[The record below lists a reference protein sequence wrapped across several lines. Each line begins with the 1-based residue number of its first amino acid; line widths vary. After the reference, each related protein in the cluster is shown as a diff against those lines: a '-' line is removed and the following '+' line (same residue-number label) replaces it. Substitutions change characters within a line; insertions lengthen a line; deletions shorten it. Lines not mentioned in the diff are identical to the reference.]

1 MAIRTVFGNRESRE
15 KKSLSNKDYYKTLIE
30 SKKDAT
36 ILADIDG
43 DLFLLNKKAQSLS
56 GFSEEEI
63 RDFHVRDLFFTTN
76 SVENPFDAKQFS
88 EFSSTLYLL
97 DARRYLLP
105 VRIDF
110 REIEGQKFLL
120 TLFLAEEREHKPS
133 TTEFQ
138 GSIPEI
144 VQPIGQPAQSM
155 QTSNRLTVEFE
166 HEIRNLLNTVL
177 GFSGIMADDP
187 SIQQNKKLQKNIGSV
202 IKSGT
207 KIKTLL
213 NRLSIGDEVAYEVVR
228 TSCMLGPLLHKA
240 QILLD
245 PVSRQYNVPVGIK
258 QTADITVI
266 TDEVLLLD
274 ILKYLLTK
282 AMQYTRNEQVVVE
295 ISVEPGG
302 NKASIVIDNLGQD
315 IPQGVINF
323 IRRENSNEQYDVN
336 NPALTQSPEIRS
348 VLSSLN
354 LIGGKIGFNAGEK
367 GGEMAKLVLPLD
379 TGEEQPDDLA
389 HLESEIKKR
398 SLNILIVED
407 DKFNSAILN
416 LYLENLTAISSA
428 FSGNEALNII
438 EANYNKG
445 IIFNVMIMDIGLPK
459 PWDGILLKAEIEKR
473 WPEYQKIPF
482 LAQTAFTAKSFA
494 DRIQE
499 SRFSGYLVKPISRS
513 ELLRFVYQ
521 HSK

>member
-1 MAIRTVFGNRESRE
+1 MQPYWPISTATFFIEQKGPEPFRLFGGG
-15 KKSLSNKDYYKTLIE
+15 
-30 SKKDAT
+30 AP
-36 ILADIDG
+36 
-43 DLFLLNKKAQSLS
+43 
-56 GFSEEEI
+56 GFSCKGS
-63 RDFHVRDLFFTTN
+63 FFTTN

-88 EFSSTLYLL
+88 EFSSSLYLL

-120 TLFLAEEREHKPS
+120 TLYLAEEKENKPPIA
-133 TTEFQ
+133 EFQ

-155 QTSNRLTVEFE
+155 QPSNRLTVEFE

-213 NRLSIGDEVAYEVVR
+213 NRLSIGDEVVYEVIR
-228 TSCMLGPLLHKA
+228 TSCTLGPLLQKA

-245 PVSRQYNVPVGIK
+245 TVSRQHNVPVSIK

-266 TDEVLLLD
+266 TDEALLLD

-282 AMQYTRNEQVVVE
+282 AMQYTRNEQVLVE

-302 NKASIVIDNLGQD
+302 NKASIMVDNLGQD

-323 IRRENSNEQYDVN
+323 IRRENSNAQYDVN

-354 LIGGKIGFNAGEK
+354 LIGGKIGFTAGEK

-389 HLESEIKKR
+389 HLESEIKK
-398 SLNILIVED
+398 E
-407 DKFNSAILN
+407 
-416 LYLENLTAISSA
+416 
-428 FSGNEALNII
+428 II
-438 EANYNKG
+438 K
-445 IIFNVMIMDIGLPK
+445 
-459 PWDGILLKAEIEKR
+459 
-473 WPEYQKIPF
+473 
-482 LAQTAFTAKSFA
+482 
-494 DRIQE
+494 
-499 SRFSGYLVKPISRS
+499 
-513 ELLRFVYQ
+513 
-521 HSK
+521 HSHCGG